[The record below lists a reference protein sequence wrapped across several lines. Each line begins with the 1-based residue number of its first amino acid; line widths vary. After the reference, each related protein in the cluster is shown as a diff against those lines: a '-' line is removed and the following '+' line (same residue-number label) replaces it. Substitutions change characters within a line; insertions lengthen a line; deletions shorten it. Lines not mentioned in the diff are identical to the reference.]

1 MGVGERR
8 VSVGLVAN
16 GLGGWRLVSFTNPLA
31 SSEAGNLSEVEAGK
45 VISGFQETRCREGGG
60 GGGSWIPREIPSSG
74 SGGAEF
80 HHLDLEEEKPVT
92 YLALIK

>member
-16 GLGGWRLVSFTNPLA
+16 GLGGWRLVSFTDPLV
-31 SSEAGNLSEVEAGK
+31 SSEAGK

-74 SGGAEF
+74 SAGAEF